1 MIDVLLRDQIA
12 IAAMQAMLIY
22 GEKEHVAE
30 KAYLQADKM
39 LEAKTKAPASD
50 WLYEDPAIYLELP
63 KRVANAVRAQH
74 ILTMEDLLD
83 TRAYFWLNRVPNMG
97 AMSAKQLLTALENR
111 GLKLKS

>member
-12 IAAMQAMLIY
+12 TAAMQAMLIR
-22 GEKEHVAE
+22 GDTEGVAE

-39 LEAKTKAPASD
+39 LEAKAKAPASD
-50 WLYEDPAIYLELP
+50 WLKEDPAIYLDRP

-83 TRAYFWLNRVPNMG
+83 TRAYYWLNRVPNMG
-97 AMSAKQLLTALENR
+97 AMSAKQLFTALERRN
-111 GLKLKS
+111 LKLKS